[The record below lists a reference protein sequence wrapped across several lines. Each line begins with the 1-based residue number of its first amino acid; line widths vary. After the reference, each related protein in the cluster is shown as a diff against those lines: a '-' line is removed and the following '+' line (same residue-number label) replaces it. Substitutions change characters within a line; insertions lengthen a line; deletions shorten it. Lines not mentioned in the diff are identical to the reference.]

1 MILHGVAE
9 LDKRSKKKKY
19 RRRAGPF
26 GSLALRARL
35 LLAGGSGN
43 VGVFLLETL
52 DAAGRV
58 YEFLLAGEEWVAI
71 GADFDAKH
79 IALDGRTRL
88 EGVPA
93 GAMDGYGMIVG
104 VDTGFHDSPFCRGRS
119 ARPPNRVE
127 DYSRVARSQDKP
139 QLYENSQ
146 KISNT
151 AGEVSA
157 RKNSFRSRHENQGP
171 EPRGLRRA
179 PASGLGPP

>member
-9 LDKRSKKKKY
+9 LDKRSKKKD

-26 GSLALRARL
+26 GSLALRGRL
-35 LLAGGSGN
+35 LLAGGSGK

-88 EGVPA
+88 EGIPA

-119 ARPPNRVE
+119 ARPPNRVG

-139 QLYENSQ
+139 QLYENLQ
-146 KISNT
+146 KISNA
-151 AGEVSA
+151 AGEVPP
-157 RKNSFRSRHENQGP
+157 RNQRP
-171 EPRGLRRA
+171 EPLGLRRA
-179 PASGLGPP
+179 QASGRQRLSPP

>member
-9 LDKRSKKKKY
+9 LDKMRKKKD
-19 RRRAGPF
+19 RRGAGPF

-35 LLAGGSGN
+35 LLAGGGGN

-88 EGVPA
+88 EGIPA

-119 ARPPNRVE
+119 ARPPNRVG

-146 KISNT
+146 KISNA
-151 AGEVSA
+151 AGKVSA
-157 RKNSFRSRHENQGP
+157 HKKTRFDPGTK
-171 EPRGLRRA
+171 PRT
-179 PASGLGPP
+179 

>member
-1 MILHGVAE
+1 
-9 LDKRSKKKKY
+9 
-19 RRRAGPF
+19 
-26 GSLALRARL
+26 
-35 LLAGGSGN
+35 
-43 VGVFLLETL
+43 
-52 DAAGRV
+52 
-58 YEFLLAGEEWVAI
+58 
-71 GADFDAKH
+71 AKH

-104 VDTGFHDSPFCRGRS
+104 VDAGFHDSPFCRGRS

-146 KISNT
+146 KISNA

-157 RKNSFRSRHENQGP
+157 RQNLVRTPARNEGP
-171 EPRGLRRA
+171 DPRG
-179 PASGLGPP
+179 

>member
-9 LDKRSKKKKY
+9 LDKRSKKKD

-35 LLAGGSGN
+35 LLAGGGGN

-88 EGVPA
+88 EGMPA

-104 VDTGFHDSPFCRGRS
+104 VDTGFHNSPFCRGRS
-119 ARPPNRVE
+119 ARP
-127 DYSRVARSQDKP
+127 SQ
-139 QLYENSQ
+139 QHRET
-146 KISNT
+146 T
-151 AGEVSA
+151 A
-157 RKNSFRSRHENQGP
+157 
-171 EPRGLRRA
+171 
-179 PASGLGPP
+179 ASLGHKTNANYTGTPKRFPTRW